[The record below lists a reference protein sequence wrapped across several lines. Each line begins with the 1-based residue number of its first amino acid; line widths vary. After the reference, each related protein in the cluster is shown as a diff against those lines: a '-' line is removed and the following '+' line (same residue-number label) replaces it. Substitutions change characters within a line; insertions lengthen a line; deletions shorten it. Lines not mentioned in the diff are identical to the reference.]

1 MNEQDY
7 IEQIWSLWPT
17 GEGER
22 VLDPILE
29 LSEAAVAQFP
39 ASAELWQMRG
49 DLLLLDEKF
58 HGAMEAY
65 LLANS
70 LSPHDGEILESMG
83 FLYDAVFEQPAD
95 AEECFRKALAIEAT
109 PNAYAGLARLLT
121 ETGRKDEGLALIAE
135 TSCPHSSHPDVA
147 AVRREIE
154 EGLWD

>member
-70 LSPHDGEILESMG
+70 CLLYTSPSPRD
-83 FLYDAVFEQPAD
+83 
-95 AEECFRKALAIEAT
+95 
-109 PNAYAGLARLLT
+109 
-121 ETGRKDEGLALIAE
+121 
-135 TSCPHSSHPDVA
+135 
-147 AVRREIE
+147 
-154 EGLWD
+154 